1 MLTSHWNFTSSL
13 MTVTVSSLL
22 HKFELNWLYWVENY
36 VSPHHRLYI
45 NHHLTR
51 LSREVVRCQMSS
63 GPRGVVKWGECCPW
77 LYCIEFNWIWWW
89 FDVMV
94 LAPLHHMTQ
103 FTPYRPYFRPH
114 GQSEL
119 TRCRRFSCGPQKIW
133 LTPCR
138 RFSCRHYFFDTLQTF
153 FPHLHGCFE
162 HTSAQVSAIFRTD
175 FILKAVHTI

>member
-1 MLTSHWNFTSSL
+1 MLTSHWSFTSSL

-63 GPRGVVKWGECCPW
+63 GPRGVGVVKWGECCPW

-94 LAPLHHMTQ
+94 LAPLLMLSICL
-103 FTPYRPYFRPH
+103 FVVCL
-114 GQSEL
+114 SVVLIVCLSWVILEL
-119 TRCRRFSCGPQKIW
+119 CSV
-133 LTPCR
+133 
-138 RFSCRHYFFDTLQTF
+138 SCRNQKEKGKTLREN
-153 FPHLHGCFE
+153 L
-162 HTSAQVSAIFRTD
+162 
-175 FILKAVHTI
+175 